1 MKKLTNISNQIKSNT
16 YSYTGKG
23 AFEAV
28 VNSFKDEIITW
39 LEELVPLQQQIE
51 YLKIKSNLEFQKR
64 NYTRILTKILP
75 EQYTE
80 FVSVNIL
87 VRDANVIASYYHKEF
102 NLTLLYDILLK
113 NNYLKYPG
121 KYKKYVEF
129 NIFQK
134 FIMMYRND
142 LLESLENN
150 NKEEVQEQEIVVSK
164 STKENTEIETKEP
177 IEEKIPP
184 KTDTNW
190 LNLLVGR

>member
-1 MKKLTNISNQIKSNT
+1 
-16 YSYTGKG
+16 
-23 AFEAV
+23 
-28 VNSFKDEIITW
+28 
-39 LEELVPLQQQIE
+39 VPLQQQIE